1 MATALE
7 KSVSEA
13 APSIE
18 PNFRQFTGQI
28 VDPLRREGL
37 LLAEVDHKVAKSIP
51 AHTHDFAYFALVLQ
65 GEMEES
71 VRGKYVQ
78 YSPFTVAF
86 NPLGT
91 KHDGH
96 VGARGVRLFTV
107 QIGEYW
113 LKSFREYARFEET
126 VPEFHAGRLAW
137 LAARLFRE
145 YREGS
150 AASSLTI
157 ESTTWEMLAVAAHCA
172 EPRQKQAPPWLRHVF
187 DRLHSQ
193 FHQPLTITQL
203 ATEAGVHPVHLA
215 RVFRQFCGCSAGEY
229 VHRLRIQSACRQLAQ
244 HDRSLSD
251 IAITCGFAD
260 QSHMTRIF
268 KRIAGSTPAAFREL
282 LRQGHRIPKMAILS

>member
-1 MATALE
+1 MKTGSLIAHSIKQVSREQRLNHKGHEGPQRIAAQSTDILFGSHSSILSYLAPMATALE

-107 QIGEYW
+107 QIGEHW

-126 VPEFHAGRLAW
+126 IPEFHAGKLVW

-145 YREGS
+145 YREGI

-203 ATEAGVHPVHLA
+203 ATEAGVQLVGVAGGGASSLA
-215 RVFRQFCGCSAGEY
+215 IC
-229 VHRLRIQSACRQLAQ
+229 
-244 HDRSLSD
+244 
-251 IAITCGFAD
+251 
-260 QSHMTRIF
+260 
-268 KRIAGSTPAAFREL
+268 TP
-282 LRQGHRIPKMAILS
+282 